1 MELMDAIKG
10 RRSIRKYKPDP
21 VSDKDIEL
29 LLEAA
34 RWAPS
39 WANTQCVRWVVVRDR
54 ETRMKLAETLSS
66 TNPAAE
72 AIRTVP
78 VVLALCAEAGRS
90 GIKKG
95 VAVTDKGDWFMFD
108 AALAAQNLTLMAHAL
123 GLGTVN
129 IGYFDAKKAEQVLEM
144 PANAR
149 AVELIPLGYPDE
161 QPRGPGRKE
170 LIEVVFR
177 EKYGQR
183 QHNG

>member
-1 MELMDAIKG
+1 MELMDALKG

-39 WANTQCVRWVVVRDR
+39 WANMQVVRWIVVRDR
-54 ETRMKLAETLSS
+54 DTKMKLAETLSS
-66 TNPAAE
+66 TNPANE
-72 AIRTVP
+72 AMRTVP
-78 VVLALCAEAGRS
+78 VVLVLCAETGRV
-90 GIKKG
+90 GFKKG
-95 VAVTDKGDWFMFD
+95 APVTDKGDWWFMFD
-108 AALAAQNLTLMAHAL
+108 AALAVQNLTLMAYAL

-129 IGYFDAKKAEQVLEM
+129 IGYLDAKKAEQILQM

-149 AVELIPLGYPDE
+149 IVELIPLGYPNE

-170 LIEVVFR
+170 LAEIVYH

-183 QHNG
+183 

>member
-10 RRSIRKYKPDP
+10 RRSVRKYKPDA
-21 VSDKDIEL
+21 VSDKDLETI
-29 LLEAA
+29 LEAA

-39 WANTQCVRWVVVRDR
+39 WANTQCARWIVVKDR
-54 ETRMKLAETLSS
+54 ETKLKLVETLSP

-78 VVLALCAEAGRS
+78 VVLALCAETGRA

-95 VAVTDKGDWFMFD
+95 EAVTDKGDWFMFD

-129 IGYFDAKKAEQVLEM
+129 IGYFDAKKAEQILEI

-149 AVELIPLGYPDE
+149 AVELIPLGHPDE
-161 QPRGPGRKE
+161 QPKGPGRKE
-170 LIEVVFR
+170 LSEIVFR
-177 EKYGQR
+177 ERFGQR
-183 QHNG
+183 